1 MNFLCKCLGGS
12 NMYGL
17 NSPESDVDWRGV
29 YLNTDLSRI
38 IGLDTDRFDTID
50 RKGEVDE
57 VYYELRHF
65 LRLLRKTNS
74 TVMELL
80 FNEKWME
87 VSPEWNL
94 ISENREKLIDSERF
108 FVSLTGGDGKAQR
121 EQGYIGNEIRLM
133 MGERT
138 GLLGSKRKNN
148 LDTYG
153 YSYKNACQALRLI
166 YSAVTF
172 YTKGYFETDFT
183 QNPHFELVK
192 DIKFN
197 PVNYTPEQAR
207 ELVEEARRELFSI
220 YDQRKISFKFDQAFA
235 DNVCLKIYKKYL

>member
-1 MNFLCKCLGGS
+1 
-12 NMYGL
+12 MYGL

-74 TVMELL
+74 TAMELL

-87 VSPEWNL
+87 VSPEWSL
-94 ISENREKLIDSERF
+94 FSENREKLIDSERF

-121 EQGYIGNEIRLM
+121 EQGYIGNEVRLLV
-133 MGERT
+133 GDRV
-138 GLLGSKRKNN
+138 GALGGKRKQA
-148 LDTYG
+148 LEQYG
-153 YSYKNACQALRLI
+153 YSYKNASQALRLI
-166 YSAVTF
+166 YSAINF
-172 YTKGYFETDFT
+172 YTCGVFETDFSK
-183 QNPHFELVK
+183 NAKFDLVK

-197 PVNYTPEQAR
+197 PSSYSKDQVVRFIDVAR
-207 ELVEEARRELFSI
+207 KELGEV
-220 YDQRKISFKFDQAFA
+220 YDKRLIHLSFDQALA
-235 DNVCLKIYKKYL
+235 DEICKTIYLKFL